1 MSKKRTNKIEKQIVS
16 KVTVGL
22 ILLFIFIVTSSTII
36 ILRNVSK
43 LSNTA
48 FETVSIGIQNSVEK
62 FEVESMFLTGIEED
76 PEYLKFISDLEKYR
90 KSVET
95 FSDKLLIIA
104 QRENNYSYIYG
115 FDQNKDYKLGDSVI
129 NIEPELKDAVLNGK
143 GYYPELTIKNLINKG
158 ALEYCVIVNDVNGEK
173 IAILLTLKTSILVSV
188 LSLLLIILMIE
199 MALILLIVYIVVR
212 VSLRKEMIQLDT
224 FGKHIV
230 EVSELKGDLTK
241 RIAKVSD
248 NEIGVMTE
256 HLNKLLDTVH
266 HIMSIIVKTSS
277 ALNDG
282 MHKFEN
288 LMTNA
293 KLQTHSI
300 DDSIFA
306 NKIFIQQKGASADAL
321 NNNISEINASITEV
335 ASSMNYISDIS
346 SKTSFDIEGDKD
358 NMKNLKKYVIETVD
372 QVSVTADKVS
382 TLKSQSDE
390 ISSIVDSIHE
400 ISNQTNLLALNASI
414 EAARAGENGRGFAVV
429 ADEVRKLAEN
439 SSLKATSIEHLIH
452 SIQRYTNEVQLS
464 MSETLMIIN
473 EETTM
478 IESFEIKYNE
488 IMSGVLDLTQQVKI
502 VNKNINSITK
512 SSILVKEEMENL
524 MKFSMQSDNSVDN
537 MINQSLDQN
546 KNIQNLSEQIKNLSS
561 IAEELQSMVNQLI
574 L

>member
-1 MSKKRTNKIEKQIVS
+1 MT
-16 KVTVGL
+16 
-22 ILLFIFIVTSSTII
+22 
-36 ILRNVSK
+36 K
-43 LSNTA
+43 LSN
-48 FETVSIGIQNSVEK
+48 VKRQ
-62 FEVESMFLTGIEED
+62 
-76 PEYLKFISDLEKYR
+76 
-90 KSVET
+90 
-95 FSDKLLIIA
+95 
-104 QRENNYSYIYG
+104 
-115 FDQNKDYKLGDSVI
+115 
-129 NIEPELKDAVLNGK
+129 ELFKW
-143 GYYPELTIKNLINKG
+143 
-158 ALEYCVIVNDVNGEK
+158 
-173 IAILLTLKTSILVSV
+173 
-188 LSLLLIILMIE
+188 
-199 MALILLIVYIVVR
+199 
-212 VSLRKEMIQLDT
+212 
-224 FGKHIV
+224 F
-230 EVSELKGDLTK
+230 
-241 RIAKVSD
+241 
-248 NEIGVMTE
+248 
-256 HLNKLLDTVH
+256 
-266 HIMSIIVKTSS
+266 
-277 ALNDG
+277 
-282 MHKFEN
+282 
-288 LMTNA
+288 
-293 KLQTHSI
+293 
-300 DDSIFA
+300 
-306 NKIFIQQKGASADAL
+306 
-321 NNNISEINASITEV
+321 
-335 ASSMNYISDIS
+335 
-346 SKTSFDIEGDKD
+346 IEGNKD

-452 SIQRYTNEVQLS
+452 SIQRYINEVQLS

-524 MKFSMQSDNSVDN
+524 MRFSMQSDNSVDN